1 MNKIAKI
8 AIIVVLCLALVGSTF
23 YCALNGNQYT
33 TDNQV
38 ESYVETAE
46 KLSEKAE
53 KIINKSTKVD
63 SIVLNDN
70 GSTVS
75 GAGAVVSDNTV
86 TVQSSGVYI
95 LSGILAD
102 GQISINSS
110 GDVTLIFDNVSI
122 TNSNDVAINIISA
135 DHFQIYLKEGTENT
149 ITSGTETEINSETEA
164 DEVATG
170 AAIYSKSDLSIAGS
184 GKIYVNGYINNAI
197 GTTENLIVLDGNI
210 TANAINNGL
219 KGKKSV
225 NVLGGNLTIECGNDG
240 IKSNDTDL
248 GNIDINDGTI
258 NITSYGDG
266 ISAVSSIDIAGGT
279 ININS
284 GDTSSLSEEN
294 SNDSEGFDFSDTPT
308 PPDNNADFSKDDM
321 GDFEPPDRN
330 DSDSSD
336 NDTDFSKPDMSNFD
350 PSQMSDGEKPDS
362 DPEIPTGGMGD
373 GKDNFDKDNKDNT
386 DKQGADDSSSSEEES
401 STKGIKCEG
410 AFTISNGEVSVTSYD
425 DSIHSN
431 DTISITGGILTLASG
446 DDGIHA
452 DNSLV
457 IDNGEITIS
466 KSYEG
471 IESHIITIN
480 GGTVN
485 VTASDDGFNANGG
498 SNSFGNFGGFKKEDK
513 ESTSKETSTEDTA
526 EVSENTS
533 SSQKE
538 DTSTNTES
546 SDDSMPTLQ
555 ITGGNI
561 YVNANGD
568 GLDSN
573 GDIIIDGGYIIVD
586 GPVSGGDG
594 ALDGG
599 TENGGQI
606 LVNGGTII
614 AVGASGMAESFEK
627 GSSQYSF
634 ITTLSEKA
642 SANSA
647 VSIIDSNGNE
657 VFSYTAAKSFSSV
670 VFSSSDLK
678 VGETY
683 TIKVND
689 SETTVTVEEYSENT
703 SSDFGGFSGFNNFD
717 KNNKPQDKS
726 ETDGTEITTSL

>member
-8 AIIVVLCLALVGSTF
+8 AIVVVLCLALVGSTV
-23 YCALNGNQYT
+23 YCVINGNQNT
-33 TDNQV
+33 SDNQV

-53 KIINKSTKVD
+53 KIISKSTKVD
-63 SIVLNDN
+63 TISLNDKE
-70 GSTVS
+70 STVS
-75 GAGAVVSDNTV
+75 GAGAVVSDNSV
-86 TVQSSGVYI
+86 NIQSSGVYTV
-95 LSGILAD
+95 SGTLTE
-102 GQISINSS
+102 GQISVDTSD
-110 GDVTLIFDNVSI
+110 DVTLIFDNANI
-122 TNSNDVAINIISA
+122 TNSNDAAINIISA
-135 DHFQIYLKEGTENT
+135 DHIQIYLKEGTENT

-164 DEVATG
+164 DEAATG

-197 GTTENLIVLDGNI
+197 GTTENLVVLNGNI

-225 NVLGGNLTIECGNDG
+225 NILGGDLTIECGNDG

-248 GNIDINDGTI
+248 GNIDIKDGAI

-266 ISAVSSIDIAGGT
+266 ISAVSSLNIAGGT
-279 ININS
+279 INISS
-284 GDTSSLSEEN
+284 GDTSSLSEGN

-308 PPDNNADFSKDDM
+308 PPDNNTDFSKDDM
-321 GDFEPPDRN
+321 MDFEPPDRN
-330 DSDSSD
+330 DSGSSG

-350 PSQMSDGEKPDS
+350 PTQMSDSDKPDS
-362 DPEIPTGGMGD
+362 APEIPTGGMGE
-373 GKDNFDKDNKDNT
+373 GKDNFEKDNKDNQEANDT
-386 DKQGADDSSSSEEES
+386 SASEDES

-410 AFTISNGEVSVTSYD
+410 ALTISNGEISVTSYD

-431 DTISITGGILTLASG
+431 DTISITGSKITLESG

-452 DNSLV
+452 DNRLV

-471 IESHIITIN
+471 IESHIIIIN
-480 GGTVN
+480 GGTIN

-498 SNSFGNFGGFKKEDK
+498 TNSFGNFGGFKKEDK
-513 ESTSKETSTEDTA
+513 GSTSEEASTEDTA

-546 SDDSMPTLQ
+546 RDDSMPTLQ

-657 VFSYTAAKSFSSV
+657 IFSYTAAKSFSSV
-670 VFSSSDLK
+670 VFSSSYLK

-683 TIKVND
+683 TVKVND

-703 SSDFGGFSGFNNFD
+703 SSGFDGFGGFNNFD

-726 ETDGTEITTSL
+726 EIDSTEITTSS